1 MLLSN
6 IFSNMFD
13 DRMFGFFPMMT
24 NGFDFET
31 EPQMRSDIREFD
43 DHYDLQMELAGYGK
57 GDVKV
62 DLDNGY
68 LTVHAA
74 HNSENE
80 EKDDQGRVIRSER
93 FTGSCQR
100 SFYVGDKVKNED
112 VSADFADGILHLN
125 IRKPALEAPADT
137 TKYIEIQ

>member
-1 MLLSN
+1 MMLSN
-6 IFSNMFD
+6 IFSNIFD
-13 DRMFGFFPMMT
+13 DRMFGLFPMMS
-24 NGFDFET
+24 NEFES
-31 EPQMRSDIREFD
+31 EPRMKSDIREYD

-68 LTVHAA
+68 LTVRAEQ
-74 HNSENE
+74 NNTNE
-80 EKDDQGRVIRSER
+80 EKDDNGRVIRSER

-100 SFYVGDKVKNED
+100 SFYVGDKVKKED
-112 VSADFADGILHLN
+112 ISAEFTDGILHLN
-125 IRKPALEAPADT
+125 IHKPALEAPVDT

>member
-1 MLLSN
+1 MMLSN
-6 IFSNMFD
+6 VFSNIFD
-13 DRMFGFFPMMT
+13 DRMFGFFPMT
-24 NGFDFET
+24 HGFDYGT
-31 EPQMRSDIREFD
+31 EPQMKSDIREYD

-68 LTVHAA
+68 LTVHAE
-74 HNSENE
+74 HNDTNE
-80 EKDDQGRVIRSER
+80 EKDDNGRIIRSER

-100 SFYVGDKVKNED
+100 SFYVGENVKKED
-112 VSADFADGILHLN
+112 ISAEYTDGILHLN
-125 IRKPALEAPADT
+125 IHKAVLEAPADT